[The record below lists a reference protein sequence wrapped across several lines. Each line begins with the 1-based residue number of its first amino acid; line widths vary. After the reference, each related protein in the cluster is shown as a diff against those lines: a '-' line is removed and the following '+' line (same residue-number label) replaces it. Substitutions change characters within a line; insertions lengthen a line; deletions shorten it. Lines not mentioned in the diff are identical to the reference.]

1 VDVSGRTSD
10 KYLCL
15 PEIIMKDICFPRSLS
30 RSQKLPLKFI
40 LGQYY
45 LSNILTHYIKTIDF
59 KVTFT
64 STSRST
70 YRFSDKILSEFLICP
85 YVLISTPRFYT
96 SSPRRLRSS
105 NYLRRSSGRGIWG
118 GGMDWLDQTQDRD
131 RWRALVNAV
140 MNLRVPENARNF
152 LTSWEPVSFSRRTL
166 LHGVGK

>member
-1 VDVSGRTSD
+1 
-10 KYLCL
+10 
-15 PEIIMKDICFPRSLS
+15 MKDICFPRSLS

-105 NYLRRSSGRGIWG
+105 NYLRRSSGRGIG
-118 GGMDWLDQTQDRD
+118 GGVVCMDWLDQTQDRD

-140 MNLRVPENARNF
+140 INFQVPWNTGNF
-152 LTSWEPVSFSRRTL
+152 LISWEPFSFSRRTL
-166 LHGVGK
+166 HHEDSAPWSNGVSM